1 MPSGT
6 FRSTRFRRGGFSAA
20 LLALAPT
27 LSAQNILYAE
37 YAGKL
42 VPVRGAHG
50 TQAVIE
56 ANGRRVTIEARRF
69 SLQPF
74 AEYLPLYVTVRK
86 LAVNSHD
93 LAMYQPE
100 SRSYVFEHYYA
111 FEFSAIFESS
121 APLTNVL
128 HEHDIAGKLGHTI
141 YQQQVG
147 ALDPRS
153 PKRIRFNTP
162 LRYELGTVPYQLH
175 LFANG
180 LELLHSKQPPAL
192 RDAALDR
199 MVAKRIADVRDAGP
213 KLLLAPPPEY
223 PPALVAAK
231 TKGTAHLRLS
241 IRTNG
246 AVLDPVVIDATD
258 PAFGAAAVAAVR
270 LWRFLPRVVDGVPV
284 VTEAELPFGFEPPT
298 PP

>member
-1 MPSGT
+1 MPSGI

-56 ANGRRVTIEARRF
+56 ANGGRVTVDARQF

-74 AEYLPLYVTVRK
+74 DEYLPAFVAVRDLVVTSHALRVYVSGNR
-86 LAVNSHD
+86 D
-93 LAMYQPE
+93 
-100 SRSYVFEHYYA
+100 YA
-111 FEFSAIFESS
+111 FEFGASFESS
-121 APLTNVL
+121 TPLTNVFVVL
-128 HEHDIAGKLGHTI
+128 DITGKSGHAI
-141 YQQQVG
+141 FLQEVG
-147 ALDPRS
+147 ALEPRK
-153 PKRIRFNTP
+153 PKRIKFNTP
-162 LRYELGTVPYQLH
+162 LPGELGTVPYQLH

-199 MVAKRIADVRDAGP
+199 MVAKRIANVRDAGP
-213 KLLLAPPPEY
+213 KLFLAPPPEY

-231 TKGTAHLRLS
+231 TTGTAHLRLR
-241 IRTNG
+241 IRPNG
-246 AVLDPVVIDATD
+246 AVLDPVVVDATD

-284 VTEAELPFGFEPPT
+284 ATEAELPFGFEPPEM
-298 PP
+298 P